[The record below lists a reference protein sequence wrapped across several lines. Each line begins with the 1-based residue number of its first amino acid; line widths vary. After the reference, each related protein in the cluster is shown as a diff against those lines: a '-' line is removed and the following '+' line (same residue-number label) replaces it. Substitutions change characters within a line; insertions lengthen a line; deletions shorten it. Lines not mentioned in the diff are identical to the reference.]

1 MFLSDNKTVSVCP
14 DDYHHASNES
24 MSAWNATFEAEI
36 GGGNTPVCYNSTS
49 LPPSAIMCR
58 AENEGDVGPWYVCAQ
73 DEVDGQ
79 LVWQWIWRALLLIFT
94 LLIVLAWWIFLQFCS
109 EIQNPHRTAA
119 NKMEARRLA
128 RLARRLARLTL
139 ETYAQ
144 AGQDEE
150 GQRPMFA
157 IGLICRVIGLGLLLV
172 VTTLLCVIGWIISIS
187 HAF

>member
-94 LLIVLAWWIFLQFCS
+94 LLIVLAWWIGLQKW
-109 EIQNPHRTAA
+109 IKLQNPHRTAA
-119 NKMEARRLA
+119 DKMEARRARLA
-128 RLARRLARLTL
+128 RLARHYLPRLTQ
-139 ETYAQ
+139 A

>member
-1 MFLSDNKTVSVCP
+1 MNFSIQVCP

-94 LLIVLAWWIFLQFCS
+94 LLIVLAWWIGLQW
-109 EIQNPHRTAA
+109 INHQNPHRTAA
-119 NKMEARRLA
+119 DKMPEIIKKIMPEIIKG
-128 RLARRLARLTL
+128 TL
-139 ETYAQ
+139 EA

-150 GQRPMFA
+150 GSA